1 MSVFAEL
8 GAYNREDDWF
18 ISLASLLVTF
28 VLIYPLFILYIR
40 YKHMYRIKKQLVTS
54 MYSLP
59 ISMTP
64 VELAYIYST
73 KVKHQQ
79 LYATLLHMANKSIIL
94 MHRNNGKTTVET
106 GPKVSSDLASYEQL
120 LFERFNEKK
129 EPTDINK
136 VITGYTNYNGENKA
150 NKITGSRQYVFW
162 WLLRDTLRARKIIE
176 KHLSKKF
183 AVMLFVYG
191 VMASFVISVVSVA
204 SVRFIQMAAGGEIDL
219 DRVVQ
224 SIGSGVSLWLLML
237 LPMVIISFGVLKY
250 KGRMLGRDWIMT
262 EKYRRYLG
270 QMDAFREFVRLTHKD
285 KLRFESKELKKESKA
300 HTLPYAIACGYIK
313 K

>member
-18 ISLASLLVTF
+18 ISLAFLLVAF

-40 YKHMYRIKKQLVTS
+40 YKHMHRIKKQLVTS

-94 MHRNNGKTTVET
+94 MHKNSGKTTVET
-106 GPKVSSDLASYEQL
+106 GPKVPSDLASYEQL
-120 LFERFNEKK
+120 LFEQFNEKK
-129 EPTDINK
+129 EPTDIDK
-136 VITGYTNYNGENKA
+136 VITGYTNFEGENKA
-150 NKITGSRQYVFW
+150 KINGSRQYVFW

-183 AVMLFVYG
+183 AAMLFVYG
-191 VMASFVISVVSVA
+191 VMASFVISVVSVV
-204 SVRFIQMAAGGEIDL
+204 SVRFMQMATEGEIDI

-237 LPMVIISFGVLKY
+237 LPMIVISFGVLKY
-250 KGRMLGRDWIMT
+250 KGRMLGREWIMT

-285 KLRFESKELKKESKA
+285 KLRFESKELKKESIA
-300 HTLPYAIACGYIK
+300 HTRPYAIACGYIK